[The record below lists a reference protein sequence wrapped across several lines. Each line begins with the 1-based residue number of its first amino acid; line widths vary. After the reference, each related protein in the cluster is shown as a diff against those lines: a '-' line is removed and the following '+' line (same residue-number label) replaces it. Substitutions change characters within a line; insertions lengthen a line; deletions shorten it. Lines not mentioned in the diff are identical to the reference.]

1 MTDLRRLYQKV
12 ILDHG
17 KHPRNRKI
25 IEQAD
30 HAAEGSNPLCGDQIT
45 IYLKSAGDKIEEISF
60 EGSGCLISIASA
72 SMMTEAVKGRTAA
85 ESAALADTVSA
96 LGDGGVSLPGEL
108 RALAGV
114 SRFPVRIKCAT
125 LPWRTLR
132 AALND
137 EAETVT
143 TE

>member
-25 IEQAD
+25 IERAD
-30 HAAEGSNPLCGDQIT
+30 HEAEGSNPLCGDKIT
-45 IYLKSAGDKIEEISF
+45 VSIKSAGGRIEEIGF

-72 SMMTEAVKGRTAA
+72 SMMTEAVKGRSAA
-85 ESAALADTVSA
+85 ESAALIDAVSDLA
-96 LGDGGVSLPGEL
+96 HSSLPDEL
-108 RALAGV
+108 QALAGV
-114 SRFPVRIKCAT
+114 REFPVRIKCAT

-132 AALND
+132 AALDD
-137 EAETVT
+137 ETESVT

>member
-25 IEQAD
+25 IERAD
-30 HAAEGSNPLCGDQIT
+30 HAAEGNNPLCGDKLTVYI
-45 IYLKSAGDKIEEISF
+45 KSAGGRIEEISF
-60 EGSGCLISIASA
+60 EGGGCLISIASA

-85 ESAALADTVSA
+85 ECATLADAVDRI
-96 LGDGGVSLPGEL
+96 GDGGDALPEKL

-114 SRFPVRIKCAT
+114 SQFPVRIKCAT

-132 AALND
+132 AALDD
-137 EAETVT
+137 EAGMVT

>member
-1 MTDLRRLYQKV
+1 MTDLRSLYQKV

-17 KHPRNRKI
+17 RHPRNRRI
-25 IEQAD
+25 IDRAD
-30 HAAEGSNPLCGDQIT
+30 HTAEGSNPLCGDNISVY
-45 IYLKSAGDKIEEISF
+45 IKSAGGRIEEIGF
-60 EGSGCLISIASA
+60 EGSGCLIAIASA
-72 SMMTEAVKGRTAA
+72 SMMTEAVEGR
-85 ESAALADTVSA
+85 SAVECATLADAVDRI
-96 LGDGGVSLPGEL
+96 GDGGDALPEQL

-125 LPWRTLR
+125 LPWRILR